1 MCHLTQDWFTCCK
14 CKCDLMANLFLHRP
28 RISESIWYKF
38 KFHCIRDTLPL
49 EESQKV
55 PLYVLGVACGF
66 LHFTNFQKPSIPI
79 PKELGLG
86 PVFPWLN
93 WHIERKSIR
102 KQTSPSACLLFQ
114 SKPLLGEEKQG
125 FKRETR
131 TVSREQKVSLA
142 RASFSPTNCHRE
154 AVLSIEYALLKRS
167 S

>member
-1 MCHLTQDWFTCCK
+1 MKFYIGKRNFICSIHFNKIEIEKCHLTQDWFTCCE
-14 CKCDLMANLFLHRP
+14 CDLRVNLFLHRP

-55 PLYVLGVACGF
+55 PLYVLWFACGF
-66 LHFTNFQKPSIPI
+66 LHFTNFQKPSIQI

-86 PVFPWLN
+86 QVFPWLN

-131 TVSREQKVSLA
+131 REGDK
-142 RASFSPTNCHRE
+142 E
-154 AVLSIEYALLKRS
+154 EEGKKKM
-167 S
+167 